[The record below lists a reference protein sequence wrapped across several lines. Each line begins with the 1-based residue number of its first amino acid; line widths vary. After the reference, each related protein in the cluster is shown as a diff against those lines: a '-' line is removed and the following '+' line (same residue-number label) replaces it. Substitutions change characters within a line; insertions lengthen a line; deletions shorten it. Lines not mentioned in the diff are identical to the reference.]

1 MGFVTTAPA
10 PTARQRYGPRVDG
23 SVDRPPV
30 EGLLAASA
38 LRGVARGGRVGSL
51 LVAGSMSS
59 VHVGAALATSL
70 FARIGA
76 PGVVLLRQGVGAALL
91 LAIVRPRL
99 TGRSR
104 SDWTVVLALG
114 LVFSVMNTTLYEAIA
129 RLPLGVAVTIELLG
143 PLGLAAALSRRVQE
157 VALVLLAGAGVVLLE
172 GLAHD
177 IDVVGVIFALIA
189 AGGWASYILLSR
201 RVGRRF
207 AGVDGIALSMG
218 VASVTVAPF
227 GIATGG
233 RGLLHPSTFALGA
246 VVSVLSA
253 VVPFTFEVH
262 ALRRMPARI
271 FGVVQSLSPV
281 VAAIVGWLLLGQALG
296 LSQLAAVACVVAACA
311 GTVWAARAK
320 PSDVDRDEGSS
331 NATATSPACAG

>member
-1 MGFVTTAPA
+1 MGGVTTAPA
-10 PTARQRYGPRVDG
+10 GPPSERYGSPDDG
-23 SVDRPPV
+23 APAAGAPA
-30 EGLLAASA
+30 GLAA
-38 LRGVARGGRVGSL
+38 GGRAGAL

-59 VHVGAALATSL
+59 VHVGAALATTL

-104 SDWTVVLALG
+104 ADWTAVVALG

-129 RLPLGVAVTIELLG
+129 RLPLGVAVTVELLG
-143 PLGLAAALSRRVQE
+143 PLGLAAALSRRVHE
-157 VALVLLAGAGVVLLE
+157 VVLVLLAGTGVVLLE

-177 IDVVGVIFALIA
+177 IDVVGVIFALVA

-207 AGVDGIALSMG
+207 AGVDGIALSMA
-218 VASVTVAPF
+218 VAAVTVAPF

-262 ALRRMPARI
+262 TLRRVPARI

-281 VAAIVGWLLLGQALG
+281 VAVIVGWLLLGQALG

-311 GTVWAARAK
+311 GTVWAARPK
-320 PSDVDRDEGSS
+320 PPGTEEERGLLSE
-331 NATATSPACAG
+331 TATSAAGTG